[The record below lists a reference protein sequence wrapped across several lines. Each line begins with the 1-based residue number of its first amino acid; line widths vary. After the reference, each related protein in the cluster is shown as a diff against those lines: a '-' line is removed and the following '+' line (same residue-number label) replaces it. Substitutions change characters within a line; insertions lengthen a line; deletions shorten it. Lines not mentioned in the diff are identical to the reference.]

1 MVSCGEWRRPPV
13 AIVGF
18 VTPEIA
24 APVGFVPNANEIGVL
39 VVTMFPYASD
49 TSADGG
55 CAQAKPARQENGGF
69 IASVVAGPATSA
81 RSPKLELGKAIPL
94 DGRAATIG
102 PTFNGDG
109 AVGRAVSPVTVTV
122 QRFPDVDAP
131 VTVIAI
137 EVCDCVVTAAVD
149 AHVPGPFVVTATPTP
164 PAWNSNPVGGL
175 KPKPPVGLPPVSMPA
190 ADSEKTGPVKVVQA
204 VAEPPTA
211 VFALIAE
218 PPAACGTMRTCPV
231 SHT

>member
-1 MVSCGEWRRPPV
+1 MLRFGQLTKPPV
-13 AIVGF
+13 ATVGF

-24 APVGFVPNANEIGVL
+24 APVGFAPNANEIGVL

-55 CAQAKPARQENGGF
+55 FAQAKPARQENGAF

-81 RSPKLELGKAIPL
+81 RRPKDQLGKAIPIA
-94 DGRAATIG
+94 RRTATIR
-102 PTFNGDG
+102 PTLNRDG

-137 EVCDCVVTAAVD
+137 EVADCVVTAAVE

-164 PAWNSNPVGGL
+164 PAWNSTPVGGL
-175 KPKPPVGLPPVSMPA
+175 KPNNPVAFPPVSMPA
-190 ADSEKTGPVKVVQA
+190 ADSENDGPVKAVQA
-204 VAEPPTA
+204 VADPPTA
-211 VFALIAE
+211 LFALIAE
-218 PPAACGTMRTCPV
+218 PPVAETTLRLGAGSYR
-231 SHT
+231 